1 MRSPFTDSSH
11 AVHTSFVQY
20 SLTFRS
26 VFADRS
32 FSFPYVFV
40 LIENVSGTEEKRR
53 DLGCYAKQKGFFYTT
68 AVANKKRD
76 MFVVLYFNWHDDII
90 HKAMASEAN
99 TKWRGGVGVNPKKR
113 FKNKNPF
120 VSPIV
125 KTLIRKGWGLGC
137 RHGAL

>member
-1 MRSPFTDSSH
+1 MKTFQGLKKNVEISDVMRNKK
-11 AVHTSFVQY
+11 V
-20 SLTFRS
+20 
-26 VFADRS
+26 
-32 FSFPYVFV
+32 
-40 LIENVSGTEEKRR
+40 
-53 DLGCYAKQKGFFYTT
+53 FYTT

-99 TKWRGGVGVNPKKR
+99 TKWSGGVGGKSKK
-113 FKNKNPF
+113 KVKKENPF

-137 RHGAL
+137 SHGAL

>member
-1 MRSPFTDSSH
+1 MLCETKKFFT
-11 AVHTSFVQY
+11 
-20 SLTFRS
+20 L
-26 VFADRS
+26 
-32 FSFPYVFV
+32 
-40 LIENVSGTEEKRR
+40 
-53 DLGCYAKQKGFFYTT
+53 
-68 AVANKKRD
+68 ANKKRD

-99 TKWRGGVGVNPKKR
+99 TKWREGVGVNPKKR

-137 RHGAL
+137 SQGAL